1 MNTIVLPTYNEREN
15 LPHAL
20 KRIREVADGHGLP
33 LHTLIVDDG
42 SPDGTG
48 ELADRLALEVPDVE
62 VLHRERKEGLGRAYI
77 AGFRH
82 ALARGADLLFEMDA
96 DLSHDAAYL
105 PDFIRRIEGG
115 ADVVLGSRY
124 VAGGGVE
131 NWGLAR
137 RLISRGGCLYART
150 ILGVPVN
157 DLTGGFKCFRRT
169 VLETIDLDGIETSG
183 YGFQIEMTYRA
194 WQLGFRVE
202 EVPIIFVDRA
212 AGSSKMSNDI
222 VLEAMVNVWRLR
234 LRPSAGDAP

>member
-1 MNTIVLPTYNEREN
+1 MNTIVLPTYNERDN

-20 KRIREVADGHGLP
+20 RRIREVADGHRLP
-33 LHTLIVDDG
+33 LHTLIVDDD

-48 ELADRLALEVPDVE
+48 ELADRLALEMPDVE

-82 ALARGADLLFEMDA
+82 ALARGAEILFEMDA

-105 PDFIRRIEGG
+105 PDLLRRIDQG
-115 ADVVLGSRY
+115 ADLVLGSRY
-124 VAGGGVE
+124 VPGGGVE

-137 RLISRGGCLYART
+137 RFISRGGCLYART
-150 ILGVPVN
+150 ILGVPIN
-157 DLTGGFKCFRRT
+157 DLTGGFKCFRRE
-169 VLETIDLDGIETSG
+169 VLETIDLDGIQSSG

-194 WQLGFRVE
+194 LQLGFRVE

-212 AGSSKMSNDI
+212 VGTSKMSNDI
-222 VLEAMVNVWRLR
+222 VFEAMVNVWRLR
-234 LRPSAGDAP
+234 FSPPAQRA